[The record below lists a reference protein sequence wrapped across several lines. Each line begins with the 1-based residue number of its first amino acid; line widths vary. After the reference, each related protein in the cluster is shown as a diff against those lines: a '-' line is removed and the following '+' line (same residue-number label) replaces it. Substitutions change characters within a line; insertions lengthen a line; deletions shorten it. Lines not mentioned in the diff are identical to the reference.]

1 MIPKFFARKQGRAGR
16 ITLSSPTAS
25 QAFDVQACEAMI
37 ATLKDWMHDGAV
49 DLVIVDRADGARNFC
64 AAATVMNLSS
74 SARTIGLSAL
84 PHLESYAQLC
94 QLISTY
100 PKPYVALIDGK
111 TTGEG
116 LGLSL
121 LGTHQ
126 VVTER
131 ASLSYSETG
140 YGSIPTAGASYLL
153 PKLRGEI
160 GTWLALTGARVTGA
174 DVCAIGLASHYC
186 ASKDLQELRKSLIFN
201 GVAALKR
208 VTHTLSF
215 SLEEHRSEIDHAFAG
230 NCADAIKKRLERGSR
245 WTKRQATKLSSKSP
259 LSTKITLRLIRT
271 GTFLDSTKEALKI
284 EHRVLSRLVRSSNFS
299 EGVRA
304 VHVDKDHCPN
314 WAPRSMNHVTYDMVS
329 QYFSP
334 LRDGEL
340 CLPEFYEF
348 SDLRA
353 ENRAV
358 YA

>member
-25 QAFDVQACEAMI
+25 QAFDIQACEAMI
-37 ATLKDWMHDGAV
+37 ATLKDWMNDGAV

-64 AAATVMNLSS
+64 AGATAMNLSS

-84 PHLESYAQLC
+84 PHLETYAQLC
-94 QLISTY
+94 HLISTY

-121 LGTHQ
+121 LGAYQ
-126 VVTER
+126 VMTER
-131 ASLSYSETG
+131 AFLSYSETG
-140 YGSIPTAGASYLL
+140 YGSIPSAGASYVL
-153 PKLRGEI
+153 PKLSGEI
-160 GTWLALTGARVTGA
+160 GTWLALTGARITGPDA
-174 DVCAIGLASHYC
+174 CAIGLGSHFC
-186 ASKDLQELRKSLIFN
+186 ASKDLHELRKSLISN
-201 GVAALKR
+201 GIAALNS
-208 VTHTLSF
+208 VTSPRSF
-215 SLEEHRSEIDHAFAG
+215 SLEAHRSEIDHAFAG

-245 WTKRQATKLSSKSP
+245 WTKRQATKLNSKSP
-259 LSTKITLRLIRT
+259 LSTKIALRLIRT

-284 EHRVLSRLVRSSNFS
+284 EHRVLSRLVRSSNFN

-334 LRDGEL
+334 LRDREL
-340 CLPEFYEF
+340 CLPEF
-348 SDLRA
+348 SDSSDPGVERLPA
-353 ENRAV
+353 